1 MAIQSEQQ
9 SMFIVLER
17 PFLALVSVAAPQDG
31 KQLWPQIIVVGV
43 NSIGLWEVI
52 LEGNQYKWFFP
63 VALMKFGIVPD
74 IWAEV

>member
-31 KQLWPQIIVVGV
+31 KQL
-43 NSIGLWEVI
+43 
-52 LEGNQYKWFFP
+52 
-63 VALMKFGIVPD
+63 
-74 IWAEV
+74 